1 MTIKEQK
8 QLIRK
13 DVLAKRAALTESEI
27 ADISSGIFAMLQKL
41 PQIDKANTVMGYLAF
56 GNEINID
63 KVLQSSGVSGKNICV
78 PYITDTEKYIMQAC
92 YLNDFNAVCKD
103 NFGIRTPQKLDICK
117 ADAIDVILVP
127 GAAFS
132 VSGQRLGLGRG
143 YYDKFL
149 AKATNAIYIGIAA
162 DYNFLPTL
170 PTASYDVNMHYIV
183 TPTTIKQII

>member
-1 MTIKEQK
+1 MAVKEEK

-13 DVLAKRAALTESEI
+13 DILAKRAALTEKVV
-27 ADISSGIFAMLQKL
+27 ADISSGIISMLQKL
-41 PQIDKANTVMGYLAF
+41 PMLHKANTIMGYLAF

-63 KVLQSSGVSGKNICV
+63 KVMEQSLMLGKHVCV
-78 PYITDTEKYIMQAC
+78 PYITDTKKHIMQAC
-92 YLNDFNAVCKD
+92 YLNDLDAVGKD
-103 NFGIRTPQKLDICK
+103 SFGIRTPKVLDICK
-117 ADAIDVILVP
+117 ADNIDVILVP

-132 VSGQRLGLGRG
+132 LSGQRLGLGRG

-149 AKATNAIYIGIAA
+149 TRATNAVCIGIAA
-162 DYNFLPTL
+162 DYNLLPAL